1 MIMNVYFYFPRG
13 LFLAFKYNVGIKQVS
28 LHSLHKSTY
37 LFCGAEWLPG
47 RWTGRR
53 RRTEPTA
60 ASCWLSSH
68 TDRLTQMNITTVGEN
83 APTGVFWHL
92 TCTAFIHCFHFSVL
106 SSLLTSTLF
115 SLSLSL
121 SPFLFFFISV
131 CVCSPLRPGCLGS
144 HLEIIRI
151 LGSACP
157 LGWTCVSATGWQL
170 HWPTG
175 SVTERLSN
183 WLDNCDWLTGRV
195 ADPLADWLT
204 EP

>member
-121 SPFLFFFISV
+121 SLLFFSFLFLCV
-131 CVCSPLRPGCLGS
+131 CVLRSGLAVWALIWKSSGFWVAPALLAGL
-144 HLEIIRI
+144 
-151 LGSACP
+151 
-157 LGWTCVSATGWQL
+157 VSQ
-170 HWPTG
+170 
-175 SVTERLSN
+175 RLADSF
-183 WLDNCDWLTGRV
+183 TGRLV
-195 ADPLADWLT
+195 QLLSDSPTDWIT
-204 EP
+204 VTD